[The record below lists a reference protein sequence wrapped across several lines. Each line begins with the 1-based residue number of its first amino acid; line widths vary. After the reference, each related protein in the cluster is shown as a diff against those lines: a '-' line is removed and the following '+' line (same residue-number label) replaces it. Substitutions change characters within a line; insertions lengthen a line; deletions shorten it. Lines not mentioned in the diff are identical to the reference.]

1 MFAELKKYKNK
12 GFFTFT
18 KGEKL
23 SEQSKYVPNLPGVY
37 FVESVVGTKK
47 EIVYI
52 GKSGTY
58 LGEGQFSKQQ
68 LRRRINNSHDSKS
81 RQTYFEEKL
90 KSEAIESLKLS
101 WFVTFDDTNKDL
113 PAYVEAL
120 LIQDFFDKYKRL
132 PRWNREF

>member
-1 MFAELKKYKNK
+1 MFTDLKKYKNK
-12 GFFTFT
+12 GYFTFS

-23 SEQSKYVPNLPGVY
+23 YEQSKNVPNLPGVY
-37 FVESVVGTKK
+37 IVESIVGTKK

-58 LGEGQFSKQQ
+58 LGEGQFSKQL
-68 LRRRINNSHDSKS
+68 LRRRINNSHDSKP
-81 RQTYFEEKL
+81 RQAYFEEKL

-113 PAYVEAL
+113 PAYVESL
-120 LIQDFFDKYKRL
+120 LIQAFFDENKRL
-132 PRWNREF
+132 PKWNKKF